1 MSTGAIVAIVVV
13 ALILLALVMWL
24 SSRSRNRKHEVRRAE
39 AREIRR
45 DAEVRGAEADKMEAE
60 ADERAARA
68 RREEAVAREQ
78 AARAAEHQD
87 EAEER
92 HARAH
97 EIDPDTRGKYEP
109 GSGRE
114 RAAAPAATDAAA
126 PTPRTDEHAGE
137 EHDERR
143 FVRDGDR
150 EDPDVVREER
160 IPGDR
165 PER

>member
-1 MSTGAIVAIVVV
+1 
-13 ALILLALVMWL
+13 
-24 SSRSRNRKHEVRRAE
+24 
-39 AREIRR
+39 
-45 DAEVRGAEADKMEAE
+45 MEAE

-97 EIDPDTRGKYEP
+97 EIDPDTRGNYEP

-114 RAAAPAATDAAA
+114 RAAAPAATDAARA
-126 PTPRTDEHAGE
+126 DPPH
-137 EHDERR
+137 RR
-143 FVRDGDR
+143 ARRRGAR
-150 EDPDVVREER
+150 
-160 IPGDR
+160 
-165 PER
+165 